1 MVLSDILVVGYP
13 PIPFTTVPSQVVT
26 LGQINAVVRVRH
38 SPVLHFIASAMA
50 RGGFSGGVALDQSG
64 LAVALVTESL
74 GQGDMPVETGYMSLL
89 SIEPAV
95 DLAAERFGFSTH
107 GGYPGRYSDT
117 LYAVKFSNLSD
128 RPLSSFIYDASLYVY
143 DDDRDVFVEINC
155 ADEALLAEAVQM
167 FNAITPLR
175 RQDVD
180 DGSVLH
186 TPLENPSAELLL
198 EAGEAVASL
207 FERAGY
213 KKTASERSQWQ
224 LKPKP

>member
-1 MVLSDILVVGYP
+1 
-13 PIPFTTVPSQVVT
+13 
-26 LGQINAVVRVRH
+26 
-38 SPVLHFIASAMA
+38 MA

-64 LAVALVTESL
+64 LALALVTESL
-74 GQGDMPVETGYMSLL
+74 GHGDMPVETGYMSLL

-95 DLAAERFGFSTH
+95 DLAAKRFGFSTH

-117 LYAVKFSNLSD
+117 LYAVKFSNPSD

-155 ADEALLAEAVQM
+155 ADEALLAEAVQT
-167 FNAITPLR
+167 FNTITPLTR
-175 RQDVD
+175 HDVD
-180 DGSVLH
+180 DGSVLY
-186 TPLENPSAELLL
+186 TPPENPSAELLL
-198 EAGEAVASL
+198 EAAEAVVSL

-213 KKTASERSQWQ
+213 KKMASERSQWQ